1 MWSKIALE
9 HFGGDGMGEIP
20 LPIPNREV
28 KPHSADGTA
37 LVTVWES
44 RSPPRTVESPR
55 RILPARAFL
64 YAASFPIRPEKS
76 SPIAPI
82 SVGHAATAQHILG
95 EALY

>member
-1 MWSKIALE
+1 MIGNDHVIALE

-55 RILPARAFL
+55 RIVPARAF
-64 YAASFPIRPEKS
+64 SFATFPFRPEKS
-76 SPIAPI
+76 SPTAPF
-82 SVGHAATAQHILG
+82 V
-95 EALY
+95 EM